1 MSDDQNK
8 SAPENTP
15 EEESPELEENDD
27 STPIYKK
34 KWFIIT
40 IIVVI
45 VCVLGLIGYICVRNK
60 QKSENERRQ
69 QQMCQQQMYQQRQQA
84 IENAKM
90 QAEEAARLKREQKRQ
105 KKIDEEN
112 KKLQAAEDRIRDAFR
127 KELEVIGQE
136 IAPEQRKQ
144 MIEARN
150 VIVDDVIMNR
160 MHHAEMFADAINS
173 EFEKYKFE
181 RAREEAEN
189 ELTRINN
196 RNAIKNDA
204 SVLDWEKADKL
215 RQLDKQYIERMIDNE
230 INRLRAIQ
238 MVSPEVAEDLSDD
251 ED

>member
-1 MSDDQNK
+1 
-8 SAPENTP
+8 
-15 EEESPELEENDD
+15 
-27 STPIYKK
+27 
-34 KWFIIT
+34 
-40 IIVVI
+40 
-45 VCVLGLIGYICVRNK
+45 
-60 QKSENERRQ
+60 
-69 QQMCQQQMYQQRQQA
+69 
-84 IENAKM
+84 M

-144 MIEARN
+144 MIDARN

-189 ELTRINN
+189 ELTRMNN
-196 RNAIKNDA
+196 RNAIKNDV
-204 SVLDWEKADKL
+204 SVLEWEKADKL

-238 MVSPEVAEDLSDD
+238 MISPEVAEDLSDD